1 MGEEG
6 EAMKRVDAATLEQMR
21 QNPATAVQGDKVVC
35 LECGLLMRQLTRSPN
50 SHARRIHKLD
60 AAAYLAKWPG
70 APLQTGEAKQDELNK
85 HYAYLKANRPAMNKQ
100 RRAHAATI
108 REIAE
113 SNPTSPE
120 AARLKKEHD
129 RRADSWKEK
138 YHGDGPGDKAA
149 EAFQKSES
157 KRRHDRHEDNKEQEN
172 KQGRNRYHDNLPVSR
187 AKSREKQTNMRLRAS
202 QRPAD
207 WLEKPTD
214 WRVIG
219 TELLSK
225 ESMSNKELAARLDAS
240 RLVTCPSRYGENW
253 KAAVK
258 EESCEKFINRI
269 RGWVKRPGRVA
280 ESKLAVN

>member
-1 MGEEG
+1 
-6 EAMKRVDAATLEQMR
+6 MKVDSAILEQMR

-100 RRAHAATI
+100 RRARYAKI
-108 REIAE
+108 CEIAE
-113 SNPTSPE
+113 SDPASQE
-120 AARLKKEHD
+120 AAKLKKEHD
-129 RRADSWKEK
+129 QKADSWKEK
-138 YHGDGPGDKAA
+138 YWGDGPGDKKA

-157 KRRHDRHEDNKEQEN
+157 KRRHERHEANKEQEN
-172 KQGRNRYHDNLPVSR
+172 KQQRNRYRGNLPVSR
-187 AKSREKQTNMRLRAS
+187 AKSREKQAKMRLRAS

-219 TELLSK
+219 TELLSS
-225 ESMSNKELAARLDAS
+225 EHMSNKQLAARLDAS
-240 RLVTCPSRYGENW
+240 RIVKCPYSDTWTTSVTDRRFEKLVNL
-253 KAAVK
+253 
-258 EESCEKFINRI
+258 I

-280 ESKLAVN
+280 ESK